1 MSESAGA
8 NASSFEREGEIRIG
22 PAHQARLPEYRPG
35 STLSPA
41 DLGPDPEMSKEREEI
56 RWVPAMTLD
65 GDLLVY
71 LRAARSMAAFAGMCD
86 GGSADDGCM
95 AATRDDTT
103 INALDVL
110 HECSYDPGKALQALV
125 KCPVPKGIEKKWC
138 EEETKRFVK
147 GLRQFGKNFF
157 RIRKDL
163 LPHKDV
169 AELVEFYYLW
179 KKTPG
184 ANNNRPH
191 RRRRQGSLRRI
202 RNTRNTRGGTPKE
215 EPSARPSPNPKE
227 QGEGSSGTEDEE
239 EEDDSDSRD
248 NSGFRCAHCFT
259 TNSRDWQHATSG
271 PKQGALLCSE
281 CRAYLKKYGELPPA
295 VPNANNN
302 KTDGT
307 NPYLFP
313 SGPDESPEGSPGR
326 MRTRNKAKETPT
338 KDKNNSGK
346 KRSTPDNEMD
356 KKIKSPGGSNS
367 NSPSDKNKKKNKPE
381 TPSKSK
387 KRALDEESGV
397 ENGTAKKKRG
407 EGTESHS
414 EETSESGSTADDTE
428 TNIPIETP
436 PPTLVPEQETTDL
449 KPNMETSADLSMK
462 FSDSLQQEVKE
473 EPEFNVKVDAKPK
486 TEDPIFPGLGLGNNL
501 NRPLEVTSGT
511 ALPSKPFDE
520 APPAPGK
527 VTVKREGL
535 FEIQENSNTMSE
547 NIIPKEENEQ
557 QVSPDTVDASGPH
570 HVVSSQSPNS
580 ELLASTMPVQP
591 VPPPL
596 PEDPTLLTQSTIKQE
611 PESEVIENNN
621 LEENREQD
629 MNPEPDTQS
638 PMQLTTYSSQPRSP
652 LATPPNKEPNM
663 IYPPYSEAE
672 KSALN
677 LSSMSPSQPPQPF
690 PQFYLPHFHPHRVDK
705 RNSPP
710 VFNAAAATNLQM
722 EPQNLKIK
730 QEVIA
735 PELSAPSADPLQS
748 RKVATPEKPEAT
760 KPPSRGPIETISSP
774 FDRFNPR
781 AAGYPDT
788 PALRQLRSCATST
801 GLVHKARPHEQ
812 GGKDGTTMMT
822 HHHSS
827 SSVTTRMR
835 EEDAQEIMHHSSHHS
850 SSVHHHS
857 EHSKQTISHSTSSSA
872 TSVQHKMKRGT
883 SPALSQAG
891 LSHVASATLSQTTSS
906 SVSTNHGPQSHSH
919 HHQHSHHHHH
929 QTATASPPASAGLS
943 HVASA
948 TLSQTTSSSVS
959 TNHGPQSHSHHHQH
973 SHHHHHQTATA
984 SPPASAINA
993 RNSSSSSSSSVKNV
1007 PTVNSL
1013 NPLVG
1018 VPFALNSSLD
1028 ALRAHALAAALH
1040 SPLPPHGMAAGHP
1053 AFLPPEMGGLPHGLG
1068 MPGVDSVKHEALT
1081 ISGDEGSM
1089 QPEEEEIPS
1098 PPHHIP
1104 RGPSPEPKIE
1114 DSECHRSQSAIFL
1127 RHWNRG
1133 DYNSCCR
1140 TDLTFKP
1147 VPDSKLARKREE
1159 RLRKQAERERE
1170 EREKAQAV
1178 SDAILFTFLWPD
1190 RNLILFKFTLSKYG
1204 VIAPGAPP
1212 GMHQFGLYPS
1222 PGGPSP
1228 AAALTQLE
1236 RERLERLGIPAPGSQ
1251 PPAPQGPGSN
1261 DRGGP
1266 GGGPPSSVPP
1276 SGGSGPSTPGSG
1288 SAPPVSQ
1295 LEAERLAL
1303 ATDPMVRLQMAGIN
1317 PEYHA
1322 HTHAHTHAHSHT
1334 HLHLHQ
1340 GQQGAGGAQGAGS
1353 DPASTGPASA
1363 FPLPGGATGNPPVG
1377 AYPRPPSL
1385 LAGGPRD
1392 LHHPADLRAVGFAE
1406 QLAHQAVAHEHL
1418 QRQMMLERDRFPPH
1432 PSIVAQHE
1440 EYIRQQRER
1449 ELKVRAL
1456 EEAARGLQYLSQ
1468 ATNQIRDLPSSKW
1481 LWSMATVD
1489 YPFASV
1495 VPTFPPLHRLELEH
1509 LEREKREREIRELRE
1524 RELNDRIKEDLIK
1537 NASLL
1542 PVCVRYGVIAPG
1554 APPGMHQFGL
1564 YPSPGGPSPAA
1575 ALTQLERER
1584 LERLGIPAPGSQPPA
1599 PQGPGSNDRGGPGGG
1614 PPSSVPP
1621 SGGSGPSTPGSG
1633 SAPPVSQLEAER
1645 LALATDPMVRL
1656 QMAGIN
1662 PEYHAHTHAH
1672 THAHSHTHLHLHQG
1686 QQGAGGAQGAGSD
1699 PASTGP
1705 ASAFPLPG
1713 GATGNPPVGA
1723 YPRPPSLLAGGP
1735 RDLHHPAD
1743 LRAVGFA
1750 EQLAHQAVAHEHLQR
1765 QMMLERDRFP
1775 PHPSI
1780 VAQHEEYIR
1789 QQRERELKV
1798 RALEE
1803 ATFYFD
1809 VKLGVY
1815 FFGPSVNTPDRMVA
1829 SPLYNCTEL
1838 P

>member
-302 KTDGT
+302 KTDGA

-748 RKVATPEKPEAT
+748 LKEVKVPGYTGSSSISQPLLPTTNASSISESMPRTQSPY
-760 KPPSRGPIETISSP
+760 IQNMETIKKEPDNNYATNLGRSPTPSSKSPQPAALTKLQAEVRSTPSPAHRSSSAHTPP
-774 FDRFNPR
+774 FPPPPPPPVSHASSSLVVPTSLPPTPTSLPQPLMHPSQQHSPLSRVSPAHLAHPHPFMPALHHPHLMHHPFLAAAAHVAAVHNPYHPHHPYAAA
-781 AAGYPDT
+781 AAGYPY
-788 PALRQLRSCATST
+788 PFPYGAYPMPQPVPPPS
-801 GLVHKARPHEQ
+801 RPHEQ

-929 QTATASPPASAGLS
+929 QTATASPPASA
-943 HVASA
+943 
-948 TLSQTTSSSVS
+948 
-959 TNHGPQSHSHHHQH
+959 
-973 SHHHHHQTATA
+973 
-984 SPPASAINA
+984 INA
-993 RNSSSSSSSSVKNV
+993 RNSSSSSSSSG
-1007 PTVNSL
+1007 NSHKS
-1013 NPLVG
+1013 PH
-1018 VPFALNSSLD
+1018 PHAPHHSALPPPGL
-1028 ALRAHALAAALH
+1028 
-1040 SPLPPHGMAAGHP
+1040 LPPHPGVGHPHHMMPGQGMAAGHP

-1170 EREKAQAV
+1170 EREKAQARKV
-1178 SDAILFTFLWPD
+1178 ATPEKPEATKPPSRGPIETISSPFDRFNPRAAGYPD
-1190 RNLILFKFTLSKYG
+1190 TPALRQLSEYARPHGGFSPVQLHRAALGLPPQCIDPMLQYQLNSMYGPGARERLELEHLEREKREREIRELRERELNDRIKEDLIKNASRPFDPHWLELQRRYG

-1251 PPAPQGPGSN
+1251 PSAPQGPGSN

-1456 EEAARGLQYLSQ
+1456 EEAARGS
-1468 ATNQIRDLPSSKW
+1468 
-1481 LWSMATVD
+1481 
-1489 YPFASV
+1489 
-1495 VPTFPPLHRLELEH
+1495 
-1509 LEREKREREIRELRE
+1509 
-1524 RELNDRIKEDLIK
+1524 
-1537 NASLL
+1537 
-1542 PVCVRYGVIAPG
+1542 
-1554 APPGMHQFGL
+1554 
-1564 YPSPGGPSPAA
+1564 
-1575 ALTQLERER
+1575 
-1584 LERLGIPAPGSQPPA
+1584 
-1599 PQGPGSNDRGGPGGG
+1599 
-1614 PPSSVPP
+1614 
-1621 SGGSGPSTPGSG
+1621 
-1633 SAPPVSQLEAER
+1633 
-1645 LALATDPMVRL
+1645 
-1656 QMAGIN
+1656 
-1662 PEYHAHTHAH
+1662 
-1672 THAHSHTHLHLHQG
+1672 
-1686 QQGAGGAQGAGSD
+1686 
-1699 PASTGP
+1699 
-1705 ASAFPLPG
+1705 
-1713 GATGNPPVGA
+1713 
-1723 YPRPPSLLAGGP
+1723 
-1735 RDLHHPAD
+1735 
-1743 LRAVGFA
+1743 
-1750 EQLAHQAVAHEHLQR
+1750 R
-1765 QMMLERDRFP
+1765 Q
-1775 PHPSI
+1775 
-1780 VAQHEEYIR
+1780 
-1789 QQRERELKV
+1789 
-1798 RALEE
+1798 
-1803 ATFYFD
+1803 
-1809 VKLGVY
+1809 
-1815 FFGPSVNTPDRMVA
+1815 
-1829 SPLYNCTEL
+1829 
-1838 P
+1838 